1 MAFEDES
8 LYAVIGIPV
17 IFILGFLGAVLPS
30 VTAKLFPKYGITQKF
45 YFSFF
50 NGCAAGIILAV
61 GLIHSLPDAEE
72 SFADVLTEERQV
84 DEYPWAQFIALMAIV
99 ILFTVEEILGFLAV
113 RFGIEG
119 FDAHGH
125 EMLRVG
131 APVEGD
137 EENPQPTEPK
147 KEAPKLEDD
156 YIKPPAPLQML
167 LKMVVLFVGLMF
179 HNIFIG
185 LALGIADNDY
195 VLFIALLFHQ
205 FFEGLGMGSRVAMAK
220 LKHIGWVLA
229 IDTIFAAIP
238 SVFIGIGI
246 GIKHG
251 VAEADSD
258 NGYLITSG
266 VFQAC
271 SAGIL
276 IYVAIMHMLR
286 AYQDAGTSLK
296 RLHWHKLFSYC
307 GLLLGMAIMC
317 VIGIW
322 A

>member
-17 IFILGFLGAVLPS
+17 IFILGLLGVVLPS
-30 VTAKLFPKYGITQKF
+30 LTAKLFPKYGITQKY

-61 GLIHSLPDAEE
+61 GLIHSLPDAED
-72 SFADVLTEERQV
+72 SFAEVLTEDSQV
-84 DEYPWAQFIALMAIV
+84 DQYPWAQFIALISIV
-99 ILFTVEEILGFLAV
+99 ILFTVEEVLEFLAV

-125 EMLRVG
+125 ELHRIG
-131 APVEGD
+131 SPAEAD
-137 EENPQPTEPK
+137 EENPQEPK
-147 KEAPKLEDD
+147 KTDPKLEDD
-156 YIKPPAPLQML
+156 YIKPPPPLQML

-179 HNIFIG
+179 HNVFIG
-185 LALGIADNDY
+185 LALGIGDNDY
-195 VLFIALLFHQ
+195 VLFIAILFHQ

-220 LKHIGWVLA
+220 LKQVAWVLA
-229 IDTIFAAIP
+229 IHLTFAAIP

-258 NGYLITSG
+258 SGYKITSG

-276 IYVAIMHMLR
+276 IYVAVMHMLR
-286 AYQDAGTSLK
+286 SYKDAGTSVQ

-307 GLLLGMAIMC
+307 GLLIGMAIMC